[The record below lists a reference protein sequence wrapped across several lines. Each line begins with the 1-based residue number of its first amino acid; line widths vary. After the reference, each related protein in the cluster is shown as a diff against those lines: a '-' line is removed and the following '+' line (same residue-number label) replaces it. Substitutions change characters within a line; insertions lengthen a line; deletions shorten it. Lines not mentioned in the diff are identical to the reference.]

1 MAYDGMA
8 QLATYVARGCQG
20 AYVRRD
26 DLTGLWSIQPIANLA
41 SIAELGILCH
51 NEAARLPHGDISMQE
66 VQDIRRTKR
75 VPNAEVP
82 PNQWKTLHDYANL
95 YVCPRNPMLYKRLD
109 QKHELAVLR
118 LDLGV
123 LDLEDVVVTDGNAA
137 ANSTR
142 FDAPSIGIERIEREV
157 TFARWWTH
165 EDPYE
170 KAEHRRRMC
179 AEVLVP
185 GRIPPEYINRIF
197 VASREVSEACR
208 AFSWPREINDYM
220 FFG

>member
-1 MAYDGMA
+1 M
-8 QLATYVARGCQG
+8 
-20 AYVRRD
+20 RRD
-26 DLTGLWSIQPIANLA
+26 DLKGLWSIQPIENLA

-51 NEAARLPHGDISMQE
+51 NEAARLPHADISMRE

-75 VPNAEVP
+75 VPDARVP
-82 PNQWKTLHDYANL
+82 TSEWKVLHDYANL

-118 LDLGV
+118 IDLVV
-123 LDLEDVVVTDGNAA
+123 LDMAGVVVTDGNAA
-137 ANSTR
+137 AGSTR
-142 FDAPSIGIERIEREV
+142 FDTPAVGIERIEREV
-157 TFARWWTH
+157 TFAEWWTH

-170 KAEHRRRMC
+170 QAEHSRRMC

-185 GRIPPEYINRIF
+185 ERVLPEFINRVY
-197 VASREVSEACR
+197 VASREASKVCR
-208 AFSWPREINDYM
+208 GLPWPRRINDYM